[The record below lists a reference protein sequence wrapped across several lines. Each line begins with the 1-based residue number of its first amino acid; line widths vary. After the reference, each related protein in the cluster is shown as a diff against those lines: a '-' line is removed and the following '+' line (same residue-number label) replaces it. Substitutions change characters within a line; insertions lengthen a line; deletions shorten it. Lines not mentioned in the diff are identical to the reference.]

1 MKRYDFDKIVERRG
15 SGALKYDALE
25 QRYGDSSLLPLW
37 VADMDFETPD
47 FITEALNKRMRH
59 NIFGYSVVPD
69 EFHEAIVSWN
79 RRLHGWDTEKE
90 WIRFVPGVV
99 KGIGL
104 IINYF
109 SAPGDKIIIQ
119 PPVYHIFKTVIEG
132 NGRIPL
138 VNPLVEE
145 NDGRYRMNL
154 HQLEQLASDPDCRIM
169 ILSNPHNPAGLL
181 WDAETLAAVAE
192 ICDANNVLVISDEIH
207 SDMVL
212 RGGRHIP
219 FATVSDEAAKNSIT
233 LAAPSKTFNIPG
245 IVSAYAVT
253 PDSELRT
260 GFYNWLDANEFS
272 EPTVFAPIATIAAYT
287 EGDDWRRQMLDY
299 VEKNIDYLIDF
310 FKENIPEIKPV
321 RPQASFLVWLDCR
334 ALGLTHEALVE
345 LFEKRAGLAL
355 NSGKMFGEGGEGFM
369 RINVATPRANLEKAL
384 SKLKTAINTTLANS

>member
-1 MKRYDFDKIVERRG
+1 MKRYDFDKMVERRG

-47 FITEALNKRMRH
+47 FIMEALNKRLRH
-59 NIFGYSVVPD
+59 PLFGYSVIPE
-69 EFHEAIVSWN
+69 EFWQAIISWN
-79 RRLHGWDTEKE
+79 RRLHGWETDPE
-90 WIRFVPGVV
+90 WIRFIPGVV

-109 SAPGDKIIIQ
+109 SSSGDKIILQ

-132 NGRIPL
+132 NGRIP
-138 VNPLVEE
+138 VENPLVEE
-145 NDGRYRMNL
+145 CNGQYKMNL
-154 HQLEQLASDPDCRIM
+154 HQLEQLAAEPDCKIL

-192 ICDANNVLVISDEIH
+192 ICTAHNVLVISDEIH
-207 SDMVL
+207 SDMAL

-219 FATVSDEAAKNSIT
+219 FATVSDAAAKNSIT

-253 PDSELRT
+253 PDYGLRA

-272 EPTVFAPIATIAAYT
+272 EPTVFAPIVTIAAYT
-287 EGDDWRRQMLDY
+287 EGDEWRRQMLDY
-299 VEKNIDYLIDF
+299 VEKNIDFLIDF
-310 FKENIPEIKPV
+310 FKENIPAIKPV
-321 RPQASFLVWLDCR
+321 RPQVSFLVWLDCR
-334 ALGLTHEALVE
+334 ALCLTQDELVE

-384 SKLKTAINTTLANS
+384 SKLKTSLENL